1 MARFLVTYHGSEM
14 SHDPESMARA
24 REAFMQWAQKTGDA
38 LLDPGSPVQ
47 STKTVS
53 SAGTEDGPAAGPFS
67 GWSVIEAA
75 DAEAALDALKD
86 HPFISRGGVL
96 QISEPVEF

>member
-14 SHDPESMARA
+14 SHDPEAMARA
-24 REAFMQWAQKTGDA
+24 REAFMQWAEKTGDA
-38 LLDPGSPVQ
+38 LVDPGSPVR

-53 SAGTEDGPAAGPFS
+53 SGGTQDGPADGPFS
-67 GWSVIEAA
+67 GWSVIEAE
-75 DAEAALDALKD
+75 DAQAALDVLTD